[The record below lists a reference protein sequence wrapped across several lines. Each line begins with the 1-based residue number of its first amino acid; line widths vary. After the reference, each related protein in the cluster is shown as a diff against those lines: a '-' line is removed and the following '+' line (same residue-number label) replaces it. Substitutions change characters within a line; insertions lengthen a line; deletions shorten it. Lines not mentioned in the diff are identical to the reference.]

1 MTLKEKLEVEIMDLP
16 IMEEAIDDI
25 AKNLEYVADDF
36 TIGFADWKDENCF
49 KAKGIALWLIPE
61 SDECTSAYTN
71 KQLLEIYKKEEGL

>member
-1 MTLKEKLEVEIMDLP
+1 MTLKEKFVKTYEKYCAVEN
-16 IMEEAIDDI
+16 I
-25 AKNLEYVADDF
+25 ANESEKIADDF

-49 KAKGIALWLIPE
+49 KATGIALWLIPE